1 MAVASYDPVTGRPIY
16 DNDITNPAE
25 QFQEAADY
33 AESVGAQSVGSYSAL
48 SSVPFKRPGM
58 LRTVTADGQQY
69 RYVSSSVGWLPTG
82 PFFDLAKR
90 RVIGATNN
98 FTDRVS
104 PTDLPNATDRTDAAA
119 TFTKVSGG
127 TNLIAFMQFSAQL
140 DAGPLQNILGYL
152 NIDGSVYEIA
162 RFKFP
167 SLSRWPVIGT
177 TTITG
182 VPAGDLAVKPQF
194 ASATAANLNM
204 FANDDA
210 LSWSLRET
218 L

>member
-1 MAVASYDPVTGRPIY
+1 MAVASYDPVSGKPIY

-33 AESVGAQSVGSYSAL
+33 AESVGPQSVGSYSAL

-82 PFFDLAKR
+82 PLPSLAKR

-98 FTDRVS
+98 FTDKTT
-104 PTDLPNATDRTDAAA
+104 PTDLPNSTDRTNAAA
-119 TFTKVSGG
+119 TFTKVSGA
-127 TNLIAFMQFSAQL
+127 TKLVAFMQFSAQL
-140 DAGPLQNILGYL
+140 DAGPIQNILGYL

-182 VPAGDLAVKPQF
+182 VPAGELAVKPQF

-210 LSWSLRET
+210 LSWSLQEVI
-218 L
+218 